1 MSITGFSDSADGT
14 DHRICLHE
22 SCGRAEKGWRRYL
35 TAAAL
40 AAVIC
45 FGGNSVLAGGLPKL
59 PDNQYKMPDD
69 LLAVC
74 TVLHEEAGEGTV
86 RVVFEP
92 DFNLIVRQYDASFE
106 LVLDRDMVLTYQGS
120 NTVSTDALTEQE
132 IEDETKILQIITQM
146 DLSLDQKE
154 FYRSLREMNAEYIV
168 LSSSSAAVSY
178 VETAGCIPVREV
190 EGHIIFRVE
199 EK

>member
-1 MSITGFSDSADGT
+1 M
-14 DHRICLHE
+14 
-22 SCGRAEKGWRRYL
+22 
-35 TAAAL
+35 
-40 AAVIC
+40 
-45 FGGNSVLAGGLPKL
+45 
-59 PDNQYKMPDD
+59 
-69 LLAVC
+69 
-74 TVLHEEAGEGTV
+74 LHEEAGEGTV

-106 LVLDRDMVLTYQGS
+106 LVLDRDMVL
-120 NTVSTDALTEQE
+120 TVSTDALTEQE

>member
-1 MSITGFSDSADGT
+1 MVLTIGYL
-14 DHRICLHE
+14 IHE

-35 TAAAL
+35 TAAVL

-106 LVLDRDMVLTYQGS
+106 LVL
-120 NTVSTDALTEQE
+120 
-132 IEDETKILQIITQM
+132 
-146 DLSLDQKE
+146 
-154 FYRSLREMNAEYIV
+154 
-168 LSSSSAAVSY
+168 
-178 VETAGCIPVREV
+178 TAIW
-190 EGHIIFRVE
+190 F
-199 EK
+199 

>member
-1 MSITGFSDSADGT
+1 M
-14 DHRICLHE
+14 
-22 SCGRAEKGWRRYL
+22 
-35 TAAAL
+35 
-40 AAVIC
+40 
-45 FGGNSVLAGGLPKL
+45 
-59 PDNQYKMPDD
+59 
-69 LLAVC
+69 
-74 TVLHEEAGEGTV
+74 
-86 RVVFEP
+86 
-92 DFNLIVRQYDASFE
+92 RQYDASFE

-132 IEDETKILQIITQM
+132 IEDETKILQIITQT

-154 FYRSLREMNAEYIV
+154 FYRSLTEMNAEYIV

>member
-1 MSITGFSDSADGT
+1 MTGSALET
-14 DHRICLHE
+14 KRRRMHRLKT
-22 SCGRAEKGWRRYL
+22 AAAL

-154 FYRSLREMNAEYIV
+154 FYRSLREINAEYIV

>member
-1 MSITGFSDSADGT
+1 MRAASFDFVRQVFVTFGGNTTVLTLFLLSVLYLALKRKKKGRAVCVRNNRCFSGLYGIQSICGEIYPGKTWNGQCLLPVFLDSADGT

-86 RVVFEP
+86 RVVF
-92 DFNLIVRQYDASFE
+92 
-106 LVLDRDMVLTYQGS
+106 
-120 NTVSTDALTEQE
+120 
-132 IEDETKILQIITQM
+132 
-146 DLSLDQKE
+146 
-154 FYRSLREMNAEYIV
+154 
-168 LSSSSAAVSY
+168 
-178 VETAGCIPVREV
+178 
-190 EGHIIFRVE
+190 
-199 EK
+199 